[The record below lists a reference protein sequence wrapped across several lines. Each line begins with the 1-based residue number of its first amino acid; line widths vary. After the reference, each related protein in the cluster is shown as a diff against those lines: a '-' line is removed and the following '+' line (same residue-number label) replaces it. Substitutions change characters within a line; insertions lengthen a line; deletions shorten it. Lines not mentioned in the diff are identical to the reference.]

1 MNFFI
6 PTRIV
11 FEPGAVFK
19 IKDQIEE
26 SIEGDRIFVVTDK
39 GVKTAGIVEKI
50 ISQFEHVYLFDEVES
65 NPKHTTV
72 NRGGDI
78 IRDLK
83 ADMVIGVGGG
93 SSLDAAKAIALL
105 AKNKGKIENYEGKE
119 KYDSPPLPFVA
130 VPTTCGT
137 GSEVTWVSVITH
149 TERRFKMSI
158 KGPDMFPELAVI
170 DPDLLV
176 SLPKNLIAS
185 TGLDALTH
193 AVEAYTVKPATIF
206 TDIFA
211 LKAISLIFDS
221 LEKAYNDI
229 KENKEARE
237 NLMLGSTLAGI
248 AFGNSD
254 VGSVH
259 CIAESIGSLYD
270 IPHGIA
276 NSVFLPLVME
286 FNLEDC
292 KKKYA
297 HIGKIAGFERRSDE
311 DTSRELIR
319 KIKALSLRLGIPS
332 FSELGIPQSRFSEI
346 ARKSFE
352 NNSNSSNP
360 SEATEK
366 DYMMILRK
374 ACEQEE

>member
-19 IKDQIEE
+19 IKDRIEE
-26 SIEGDRIFVVTDK
+26 SKQNSRIFVVTDK

-50 ISQFEHVYLFDEVES
+50 ISQFEHVFLFDEVEP

-93 SSLDAAKAIALL
+93 SSLDVAKAIALL

-193 AVEAYTVKPATIF
+193 AVEAYTVKPATIV

-237 NLMLGSTLAGI
+237 NLMVGSTLAGI

-286 FNLEDC
+286 FNLKDC

-311 DTSRELIR
+311 DTSWELIR

-332 FSELGIPQSRFSEI
+332 FSELGIPQSSFSEI

-374 ACEQEE
+374 AWENGE